1 MLLRKP
7 LMAARPCND
16 LSVVLRRVRN
26 CLHIII
32 TIIISNDAETGD
44 LERRMWLSN
53 VRKLFQPRM
62 SDTFRTVYA
71 ALSELIVS
79 IRLSYR

>member
-44 LERRMWLSN
+44 LERRM
-53 VRKLFQPRM
+53 
-62 SDTFRTVYA
+62 
-71 ALSELIVS
+71 
-79 IRLSYR
+79 